1 MSFEIESWHIASVVG
16 VVIFAVIVYMM
27 QKGRKEDE
35 EIRDIKAKMTE
46 KGAPGVVPATVS
58 EPEGILDKVQE
69 DEPEAPVLKT
79 EDQKSDPRL
88 VRVGGV
94 EQEPMQFEPEHPQPE
109 RSGEQGELDLSATT
123 VNQSLVPFGRTS
135 PAIDPGVEAVCLLE
149 PRIGRF
155 FGVEKI
161 RQIDRL
167 IKDSS
172 MAFALNV
179 DYYDEK
185 TKRWSSSYA
194 HNISCSRIYLTMQ
207 LANRGRCINTIDASF
222 FIRLA
227 ERLSIELDADS
238 DAPDAEDMLAQAQ
251 KVQKVVKAFDKSLTV
266 LLKASDVLT
275 EEAIHA
281 AALACG
287 FAYSQGRFEKREV
300 GMHDPLFILQRVDGK
315 NNELHLVMDIP
326 LAMPAN
332 DPLGMFFET
341 SNDLCCRLD
350 AVMCFTNGQPIT
362 SLGACQIA
370 AQLKPFFADMA
381 RHGVAAGSRRS
392 RRIFTRH

>member
-16 VVIFAVIVYMM
+16 VVVFAVIVYLM
-27 QKGRKEDE
+27 QKGRKEDKE
-35 EIRDIKAKMTE
+35 RHEFAARMTVTGTPCE
-46 KGAPGVVPATVS
+46 ASPSDS

-69 DEPEAPVLKT
+69 DEPDAPVLKS

-88 VRVGGV
+88 VRVGAG
-94 EQEPMQFEPEHPQPE
+94 EQDDKQFEPENPQPVS
-109 RSGEQGELDLSATT
+109 SGEQGELDLMAAT
-123 VNQSLVPFGRTS
+123 VNKSVVPFGRTS

-155 FGVEKI
+155 FGVEKM
-161 RQIDRL
+161 RQVDRL

-185 TKRWSSSYA
+185 SKRWSSSYA

-207 LANRGRCINTIDASF
+207 LANRGRCIDAIDASF

-238 DAPDAEDMLAQAQ
+238 DTPNAEDMLAQAQ
-251 KVQKVVKAFDKSLTV
+251 KVQKVVQAFDKSLTV

-350 AVMCFTNGQPIT
+350 AVMCFTNGQAIT